1 MMKQTKES
9 KPGNAF
15 GKKKSS
21 SKGEKKISQQDLS

>member
-9 KPGNAF
+9 KPENAF